1 MRQPTPIRRRQAANL
16 ISADVYPGRGRQGKP
31 RNVVNQ
37 TRQSLSQSALRAA
50 LMTPVKDIVAVGN
63 FVLEAVGTSDA
74 ATGGALTSSAI
85 PRDGEDGVGFSN
97 RGNVK
102 LFEREALQPTW
113 PRAHRA
119 SHCRLRAARRHVTNV
134 KGVELQ

>member
-1 MRQPTPIRRRQAANL
+1 MNPT
-16 ISADVYPGRGRQGKP
+16 
-31 RNVVNQ
+31 
-37 TRQSLSQSALRAA
+37 
-50 LMTPVKDIVAVGN
+50 KDIVAVGN
-63 FVLEAVGTSDA
+63 FVLEAVRTSDA
-74 ATGGALTSSAI
+74 ATGAQTSSAI
-85 PRDGEDGVGFSN
+85 PRDGEDSVGFSN

>member
-16 ISADVYPGRGRQGKP
+16 ISADVYLGRGRQGKP

-50 LMTPVKDIVAVGN
+50 LMTPMKDIVAVGN
-63 FVLEAVGTSDA
+63 FVLEAVRTSDA
-74 ATGGALTSSAI
+74 ATGALTSSAI

-119 SHCRLRAARRHVTNV
+119 SHCLLRAARRHVTNV

>member
-1 MRQPTPIRRRQAANL
+1 
-16 ISADVYPGRGRQGKP
+16 
-31 RNVVNQ
+31 
-37 TRQSLSQSALRAA
+37 
-50 LMTPVKDIVAVGN
+50 MTPMKDIVAIGN
-63 FVLEAVGTSDA
+63 FVLEAVRMSDA
-74 ATGGALTSSAI
+74 ATGAPTCSSI

-113 PRAHRA
+113 PGAHRA
-119 SHCRLRAARRHVTNV
+119 SHCLLRAAGRNVTNV